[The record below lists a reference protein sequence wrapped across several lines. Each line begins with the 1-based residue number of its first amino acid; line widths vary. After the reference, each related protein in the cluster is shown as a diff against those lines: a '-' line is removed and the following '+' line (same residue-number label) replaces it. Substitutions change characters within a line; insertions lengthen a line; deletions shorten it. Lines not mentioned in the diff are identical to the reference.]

1 MIRDHRRREP
11 SRLDRL
17 RFWIG
22 VTAEALVVLV
32 VVGLIIIAATA
43 VVPCTQAAC
52 GR

>member
-1 MIRDHRRREP
+1 MIQDHRRRPE
-11 SRLDRL
+11 SGL

-22 VTAEALVVLV
+22 VTAEAVICLAVAVI
-32 VVGLIIIAATA
+32 LILAASS